1 MNANL
6 VLTEDEGMT
15 ILMALSTCSN
25 EIGKALVTQTD
36 KDSIAALQQQLDK
49 YRDLSNRFNNLVWS

>member
-25 EIGKALVTQTD
+25 EIGKALVTLTD

-49 YRDLSNRFNNLVWS
+49 YRDLSNRLNNLVWS